1 MFCFQEDCVVG
12 THLKRLGDTISVNI
26 KTNVYIRNKS
36 SISIVSV
43 GVSVLCRAM
52 AKRKAS

>member
-1 MFCFQEDCVVG
+1 MLSFQEDCVVG
-12 THLKRLGDTISVNI
+12 NHLKRLGDTISVNM

-43 GVSVLCRAM
+43 GVSILCRAM

>member
-1 MFCFQEDCVVG
+1 MFCFQENFVVG
-12 THLKRLGDTISVNI
+12 IHLKRLGDTIPMNI